1 MFKLKENYTYLFF
14 LFITLSILSFFFG
27 FSIDEN
33 SAGGGKGDFGNTWRN
48 LQTFKNN
55 SLLDA
60 LKITSLG
67 DSSTFQSSRLPGV
80 YIFHK
85 FFNPFTENTLQ
96 FRLSVFLF
104 SLLCST
110 SILFFFSSLEIAES
124 NSNCLHKPSRTGSVG
139 TIFVIFQ

>member
-14 LFITLSILSFFFG
+14 LFIILSILSFFFG

-104 SLLCST
+104 SLLVPIS
-110 SILFFFSSLEIAES
+110 FY
-124 NSNCLHKPSRTGSVG
+124 
-139 TIFVIFQ
+139 